1 MHHLKRMSDWASGAI
16 GNPQKKY
23 GKHQYS
29 LEQFGLTQERIAAD
43 FSSYIAF
50 IDELEK
56 SRADLQVR

>member
-1 MHHLKRMSDWASGAI
+1 MNDWASGDM

-29 LEQFGLTQERIAAD
+29 LDQFGLTQERIATD
-43 FSSYIAF
+43 FSNYIAF

-56 SRADLQVR
+56 TRANLQVR